1 MIEARRTR
9 PGQTTR
15 HRGAAL
21 LAALT
26 VSACAADL
34 VEVHVVLGDCDPS
47 VVPTLLSAD
56 VVLKRDDN
64 AKWVGGC
71 ARAVEPPTDIDAF
84 GDLLEHS
91 FTFREVPVGGRW
103 TLAVKGF
110 SDKTCSPG
118 TAIFC
123 GRTMSVTLPP
133 PAGGIEVSLNCPPVY
148 TDLEDYKACV
158 RE

>member
-1 MIEARRTR
+1 MNRTPRAARGRSPVLHWAT
-9 PGQTTR
+9 
-15 HRGAAL
+15 L
-21 LAALT
+21 LAALGGAGCG
-26 VSACAADL
+26 VDV
-34 VEVHVVLGDCDPS
+34 VEVRVALGDCDPS
-47 VVPTLLSAD
+47 VIPTLLSAD

-71 ARAVEPPTDIDAF
+71 ARAVEPPADIEAF

-110 SDKTCSPG
+110 SDKTCSSS

-123 GRTMSVTLPP
+123 GRTTNLTLPP
-133 PAGGIEVSLNCPPVY
+133 PAGAIEVSVNCPPVY
-148 TDLEDYKACV
+148 SDLEDYKACV